1 MDDDLKRFL
10 EEVEAEVREEPRK
23 PKRRREVAEAEA
35 DAQRPK
41 LAETLRQA
49 AFKGQLSKVRQLLQ
63 GLDVVERLLLV
74 DLADSSDGLTALH
87 LATIGGHVAI
97 SEALLSGRADVD
109 ARSGQH
115 DTALMW
121 AAHLGHD
128 KLCQLLLSS
137 GADTSLRNAQG
148 QTAAMQAQ
156 QKGFRKIK
164 DILDHHVA
172 KISEPDMPDLRVNA
186 DLDAAAER
194 RREANLASI
203 KAAVREEAERKEEE
217 TFWSTIRARRERRQ
231 SEGDQNVFKEFA
243 ASTAHRFAQ
252 QEPSEKTAKVAI
264 PNHLRRYYMLLE
276 VQIDA
281 TEIDVRRAY
290 RKLALRHHPDK
301 NPSDAQGAK
310 QRFAEVAVA
319 YEAICSHLIKVR
331 S

>member
-1 MDDDLKRFL
+1 MDPSMDDDLKRFL

-164 DILDHHVA
+164 DILDPWDEGWSQLLLIFRLGFPCRKLTKKPA
-172 KISEPDMPDLRVNA
+172 ASGPSCCKDLRTRHARPPRQRGSRCRRGTTEGSQPGFNQSGSARGSRTQGGGDVLVN
-186 DLDAAAER
+186 
-194 RREANLASI
+194 NSCP
-203 KAAVREEAERKEEE
+203 
-217 TFWSTIRARRERRQ
+217 TRAPT
-231 SEGDQNVFKEFA
+231 K
-243 ASTAHRFAQ
+243 
-252 QEPSEKTAKVAI
+252 
-264 PNHLRRYYMLLE
+264 
-276 VQIDA
+276 
-281 TEIDVRRAY
+281 
-290 RKLALRHHPDK
+290 
-301 NPSDAQGAK
+301 
-310 QRFAEVAVA
+310 
-319 YEAICSHLIKVR
+319 
-331 S
+331 